1 MTDTLA
7 KIKDLKDKQAKAAT
21 ASTRV
26 ATQLE
31 SLSEE
36 TARLETEL
44 QDEFSI
50 TFEEAQAEQERL
62 EAEQAQLLADAEEKL
77 AKINL

>member
-1 MTDTLA
+1 LTR
-7 KIKDLKDKQAKAAT
+7 IKDLKDKQAKAAT

-31 SLSEE
+31 TLGEE
-36 TARLETEL
+36 IGRLETGL

-50 TFEEAQAEQERL
+50 TFEEAEAEQARL
-62 EAEQAQLLADAEEKL
+62 EAEQAALLADAEEKL

>member
-1 MTDTLA
+1 MDALA

-31 SLSEE
+31 TLGEE
-36 TARLETEL
+36 TTRLETAL

-50 TFEEAQAEQERL
+50 TFEEAEAESERL
-62 EAEQAQLLADAEEKL
+62 EAEQAKILADAEEKL

>member
-1 MTDTLA
+1 MDALTR
-7 KIKDLKDKQAKAAT
+7 IKDLKDKQGKAAT

-31 SLSEE
+31 TLGEE
-36 TARLETEL
+36 TTRLETEL

-50 TFEEAQAEQERL
+50 TFEEA
-62 EAEQAQLLADAEEKL
+62 EAEQARLEEEQAKLLADAEEKL